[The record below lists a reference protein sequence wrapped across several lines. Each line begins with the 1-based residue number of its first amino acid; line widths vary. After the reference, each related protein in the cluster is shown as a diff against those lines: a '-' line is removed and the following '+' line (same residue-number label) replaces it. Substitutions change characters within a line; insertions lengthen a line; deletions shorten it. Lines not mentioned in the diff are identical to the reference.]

1 MEVMNFVNKHCAPI
15 YHTAK
20 RQVIGMVCVLFIFH
34 SNPLNNVF
42 FIIILFVSPVCM
54 IEVHAPFSFRTP
66 SSQATLK
73 AKIITEIKNSIAL
86 HAVYC
91 RLN

>member
-42 FIIILFVSPVCM
+42 FILFVSSVCM
-54 IEVHAPFSFRTP
+54 IEVHVPLSFRTP

-73 AKIITEIKNSIAL
+73 AKIITEIKKS
-86 HAVYC
+86 YCSPC
-91 RLN
+91 RLLQT